1 MSLISFFLVA
11 KHAAEQFTQ
20 HDALDVVVAL
30 LSFLF
35 DVNVLQIELIWLL
48 FHLNDYILKKRLILI
63 MLRKRVKYIQG
74 TLSNLKGPHMILWD
88 LKETYAL
95 CYRNFQNVKLR
106 LHGVGILQ
114 SCCHSKF
121 TRNQILRN

>member
-11 KHAAEQFTQ
+11 KHAAERFTQ

-48 FHLNDYILKKRLILI
+48 FYLNDYIFKKELILVTSRKRL
-63 MLRKRVKYIQG
+63 M
-74 TLSNLKGPHMILWD
+74 GP
-88 LKETYAL
+88 
-95 CYRNFQNVKLR
+95 
-106 LHGVGILQ
+106 
-114 SCCHSKF
+114 
-121 TRNQILRN
+121 

>member
-35 DVNVLQIELIWLL
+35 DVNVLQIKLIWLL
-48 FHLNDYILKKRLILI
+48 FYLNDYIFKKELILVTS
-63 MLRKRVKYIQG
+63 RKRFNETSRG
-74 TLSNLKGPHMILWD
+74 TSRDLKGD
-88 LKETYAL
+88 LKVPQGASSCLT
-95 CYRNFQNVKLR
+95 KL
-106 LHGVGILQ
+106 I
-114 SCCHSKF
+114 C
-121 TRNQILRN
+121 

>member
-11 KHAAEQFTQ
+11 KLAAERFTQ

-48 FHLNDYILKKRLILI
+48 FYLNDYIFKKELILVTS
-63 MLRKRVKYIQG
+63 RKRFNG
-74 TLSNLKGPHMILWD
+74 TSRDLKGPQGTSRD
-88 LKETYAL
+88 LKGPQVA
-95 CYRNFQNVKLR
+95 
-106 LHGVGILQ
+106 
-114 SCCHSKF
+114 
-121 TRNQILRN
+121 